1 MGCSFESKKVITNT
15 NAFQSFLDESTKSD
29 LENATGVDTSKFAK
43 NVNLAS
49 LKSGTEKLDI
59 DKLAELDAD
68 ELKPVLV
75 DL

>member
-43 NVNLAS
+43 KVNLAS